1 MTNEG
6 YKDRRTGQEGSNELY
21 LTRLDRLLFPYIF
34 DVRQGI
40 KWLRKREEANGL
52 NVIQLTQR
60 KWLNSVEA
68 AITNGNTLIIEN
80 IAEEIDPTL
89 DPVLARAI
97 YKKGR

>member
-1 MTNEG
+1 M
-6 YKDRRTGQEGSNELY
+6 
-21 LTRLDRLLFPYIF
+21 
-34 DVRQGI
+34 
-40 KWLRKREEANGL
+40 
-52 NVIQLTQR
+52 IQLTQR